1 MSRIKITVSVLI
13 VLFLIPAAYLF
24 YQSYSNDL
32 KNHSNVNPAV
42 FNKTYKN
49 PETDPAYK
57 NNEIFYLQINGSKE
71 FKRKIKQSLKLIWIY
86 DRSTFNR
93 IKEHI
98 FEIRQSNRTCFTFDN
113 GKSVIEISMEKYKY
127 YSETFLASVIA
138 HQFWHAYQLI
148 NKRKL
153 KKKNLNV
160 PPPDK
165 NITDK
170 SIPLPEVDTKKFND
184 LFKIENY
191 AFRYQLKILKKIKAP
206 QKEINLLERR
216 KYNDFSLAHDGN
228 YIIEF

>member
-32 KNHSNVNPAV
+32 NSYISKDISAFQKIQKEQKSEIPQNA
-42 FNKTYKN
+42 
-49 PETDPAYK
+49 ETS
-57 NNEIFYLQINGSKE
+57 YLKINGSKE
-71 FKRKIKQSLKLIWIY
+71 FKTKIKQSLKLIWIY